1 VPTHIF
7 YTLITNYSQNYT
19 FILPKNMI
27 ELQNTLQEYDCSTII
42 CFEVKESFLYTINR
56 SRD

>member
-1 VPTHIF
+1 VCVGKSVPTHIF

-42 CFEVKESFLYTINR
+42 CFEVKE
-56 SRD
+56 RDNQ